1 MSNIAGIMNGG
12 YYSGSAIS
20 IVLAS
25 YIYDS
30 LQNFTFPFLINS
42 AICSALLILNLA
54 LLPNEEKSVISPGIS
69 DASSDLEIEDG
80 ELKLCDV
87 ARIEL
92 DTAELSCDLQKDSC
106 DLEQNLCDLTPTIVF
121 PAAVTFIVDLC
132 GGYVMAIAS
141 PYLTEVSGTS
151 VSEGGVYVMVLTL
164 AMSVGSVLSGIFMQR
179 QIFSSTQLISI
190 SALTTGVGLWLLF
203 PGQSIGFI
211 YDRVHHVA
219 YGAFILIG
227 CGGTLGE
234 MASYKAMEDLQ
245 VMVFKRGMGVKNR
258 SIASTLYHTMVTA
271 GISAGSAFS
280 VVVLDYL
287 SYEQG
292 ALIMMGC
299 MGVCLV
305 IGVSLEIVVRR
316 CSRHDFK
323 LIE

>member
-1 MSNIAGIMNGG
+1 MNGG

-25 YIYDS
+25 YIYDN

-54 LLPNEEKSVISPGIS
+54 LLPNEEKSVISQGIS

-80 ELKLCDV
+80 ESKLFEV

-92 DTAELSCDLQKDSC
+92 DTTGLSCDLQKDSC
-106 DLEQNLCDLTPTIVF
+106 DLEQDLCDLQQDSCDLTPTIVF
-121 PAAVTFIVDLC
+121 PAAVTCIVDLC

-164 AMSVGSVLSGIFMQR
+164 AMSFGSVLSGIFMQR
-179 QIFSSTQLISI
+179 RVFSSTQLITI

-203 PGQSIGFI
+203 PGQSVGLI

>member
-1 MSNIAGIMNGG
+1 MLFSSKMSNIAGVMNGG
-12 YYSGSAIS
+12 YYCGSAIS

-25 YIYDS
+25 SIYDN
-30 LQNFTFPFLINS
+30 LQNFTFPFLIIS

-54 LLPNEEKSVISPGIS
+54 LLPNDEKSVISPGFP
-69 DASSDLEIEDG
+69 DTSSDLEIEDG
-80 ELKLCDV
+80 DANLCK
-87 ARIEL
+87 IESIEP
-92 DTAELSCDLQKDSC
+92 DSTELSCDLQKDS
-106 DLEQNLCDLTPTIVF
+106 CDLTPTIVF
-121 PAAVTFIVDLC
+121 PAAVTFIVDVC

-151 VSEGGVYVMVLTL
+151 VSEGGVYVMVFTL

-179 QIFSSTQLISI
+179 RVFSSTQLITI

-203 PGQSIGFI
+203 PGQSVGFI
-211 YDRVHHVA
+211 YDRVNHVS
-219 YGAFILIG
+219 YGALILIG

-245 VMVFKRGMGVKNR
+245 VTVFKRGMGVKNR

-287 SYEQG
+287 NYEQG

-316 CSRHDFK
+316 SSRKDFK